1 MAGPSS
7 KRAGGLFSW
16 AVKTKRMAENQARDI
31 TLGKESPKERRI
43 LENAEVMQLLKAA
56 GRARWL
62 AASCR

>member
-1 MAGPSS
+1 
-7 KRAGGLFSW
+7 
-16 AVKTKRMAENQARDI
+16 MAENQARDI